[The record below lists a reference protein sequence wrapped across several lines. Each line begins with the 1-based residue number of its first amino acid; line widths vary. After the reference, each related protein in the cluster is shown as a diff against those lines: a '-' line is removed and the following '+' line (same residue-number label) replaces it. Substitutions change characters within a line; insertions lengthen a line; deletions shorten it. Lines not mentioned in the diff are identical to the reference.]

1 MFGFLRG
8 GGTTSGPAILVDVLQ
23 PPLSCV
29 IDSKDEYIII
39 HLTQHRSWDRS
50 ECFLQRCARVVQ
62 EVSGGAFWLERKD
75 QNPGDCFC
83 GSYGLQY
90 LKVRLIWTDRQL
102 MQGKG

>member
-29 IDSKDEYIII
+29 VDSRDEYIII
-39 HLTQHRSWDRS
+39 HLTKHRSWDCS
-50 ECFLQRCARVVQ
+50 ECYLQRCAQVVQ
-62 EVSGGAFWLERKD
+62 EVSGGAFWHVRSKSGELFLRELRIT
-75 QNPGDCFC
+75 
-83 GSYGLQY
+83 
-90 LKVRLIWTDRQL
+90 VRLIGTDRQL